1 MIEPEAIVLQA
12 DSLLSEPP
20 VKLLILHIENL
31 KDCKQ
36 KLSELIS
43 RFDKVAEYKINIQ
56 KYVVFLYTNNEISK
70 RESKETIPFKMCPEN

>member
-20 VKLLILHIENL
+20 VKLLILHIENS

-56 KYVVFLYTNNEISK
+56 KYVVDTPRGL
-70 RESKETIPFKMCPEN
+70 